1 MSYAFNAIAAV
12 VVAYIV
18 WKQVQGRNNA
28 MFGATQRLDPG
39 QYQADFSQRQAPHM
53 LLDVRTP
60 QEFASGHIAGAE
72 NISLQSLPQ
81 RIGEI
86 PQDRPIVIYCRSGSR
101 SRTAARVLTQA
112 GYVDVY
118 DLGGIIKWQAK
129 GLPVH

>member
-1 MSYAFNAIAAV
+1 MSYAFIAIAAV

-28 MFGATQRLDPG
+28 MFATTQRLDPR
-39 QYQADFSQRQAPHM
+39 QYQADFAQRQAPHL